1 MKTFATLGFLLAT
14 ATEGY
19 AHAEDMPAIIHAVDH
34 GWMGMVFIALLVLLL
49 PLLRRRR

>member
-1 MKTFATLGFLLAT
+1 MKTFATPVFLLAT

-19 AHAEDMPAIIHAVDH
+19 AHGEDMPAIIHAVHH
-34 GWMGMVFIALLVLLL
+34 GWIGLAFITLLVLLL